1 MQLLQVVG
9 KTAVLVERIIRQV
22 IEEKQDITRLLV
34 VTFTKAAAN
43 EMRERVINAINE
55 KLKENPENGHLIK
68 QKKLMNKANLS
79 TLHSF
84 CVRTIKE
91 NFYKLNLKPNVKI
104 GSEEDILVIRKN
116 IINDLVDKLYEE
128 DLEDLKNYID
138 DKELVSS
145 LDFTELIKDFNFLS
159 DNFCQNQSDE
169 DLKDIISNLAY
180 FHESIPFSNL
190 WQSEVLST
198 YEDIIKGNIEFSDTE
213 FAKILFKVI
222 DMKIESSISK
232 LNTGKT
238 ALEYLGEEYLGYIKV
253 LEDDIA
259 YLNEITNEKDLFI
272 KKEHISNVSNLGKW
286 PASRKLKCEE
296 TDYANELRKEVKKEI
311 EKLDEVITIN
321 SIEDVVEDAIYHKK
335 IIKTLF
341 IIVNIFF
348 SKFKSIK
355 RERNIIDFADQE
367 HLLLELLYDKEEFEE
382 IENGKKVV
390 KIRYVFSDIA
400 KSIQSDFDE
409 VQIDEYQDTS
419 LVQEKILNAI
429 SNNNIF
435 QVGDVKQS
443 IYKFRNAKPELFLEK
458 QEKYA
463 SSNLELRLIEEKENL
478 KQDLSNKEQDQDN
491 IESIK
496 FRIKEIENEL
506 EKINIKKENGTLI
519 NLDKNFRSKENVLE
533 FCNEIFKRIMRRD
546 TGNIDYT
553 IDEYLNL
560 GSSKVD
566 EETLEKIEILG
577 IDTNLENIEVEEK
590 INSLKLDINPDEF
603 IQEMNELSDYEKEA
617 KVIANKIKSIKEE
630 YTNKGKNFNYS
641 DVAILLRATKN
652 TAQIFKTILNN
663 EGIPAYCESDNN
675 FFDIIHID
683 TLFCYLKVINNPLD
697 DIALLG
703 VLRSYF
709 GNLDMQEITKI
720 RINNIKDSYYESILS
735 YIEIA
740 KNTIEYQNGIL
751 NFETM
756 NLITKLEEF
765 LNTIESL
772 KILEET
778 SGLLEV
784 LKYLIYQTGFY
795 EYVYLDDNGEIYS
808 KSLDILVKKVE
819 EITLTSN
826 MTLIQ
831 FIKYL
836 NELKASGGSLGN
848 IEEVLENEDLVKIM
862 SIHKSKG
869 LEFPIIFLANSF
881 KSRNK
886 MALNDNIMT
895 DDKLGVAFNIVNT
908 EENYEYSSIF
918 KSAIKEKKR
927 YDEIEEEMRVLYVAL
942 TRAKDKIIITG
953 TKKEFDDVINKELD
967 GIYNKEK
974 SINKMDERSFVS
986 ASKILEFDTYMQY
999 ILLVLNQLNI
1009 EKNTVNI
1016 VDMILDNY
1024 YLENVKNI
1032 INKEELD
1039 KKGLLENTY
1048 ISNIIN
1054 YKEATE
1060 NSKQNSEHNIEE
1072 YVYDDS
1078 LLDKTV
1084 DNKILNKLKQI
1095 DEIENSKIDIIPNKI
1110 SVSNIT
1116 SRIKQNYLQ
1125 KEIEIGDFKKL
1136 ELDIIIA
1143 KDNDSN
1149 KNNMDVKNTKNSDI
1163 QLAIDLPDF
1172 MKKNKTTGKEKG
1184 TLYHS
1189 IFEMLEILTKEE
1201 YYNIKNNEEKI
1212 LKFITNFKENI
1223 INNEIYTKEELNV
1236 IQNSKLLNFINSSI
1250 YEKLVLS
1257 NEKNLVFKEKP
1268 FYTLITKADL
1278 ESIYLENDK
1287 IQSDDMFNLND
1298 DSNIMMQGIID
1309 LYFILD
1315 NTLYIVD
1322 YKTDFVTSEEELIIR
1337 YKKQLDLYELA
1348 IKKDNTFNS
1357 SNFNIKKVIY
1367 SIHLNKIIEL

>member
-1 MQLLQVVG
+1 
-9 KTAVLVERIIRQV
+9 
-22 IEEKQDITRLLV
+22 
-34 VTFTKAAAN
+34 
-43 EMRERVINAINE
+43 MRERVINAINE

-68 QKKLMNKANLS
+68 QKKLMNKANIS

-116 IINDLVDKLYEE
+116 IINDLLDKLYEE

-198 YEDIIKGNIEFSDTE
+198 YEDIIKGNTEFSDTE

-232 LNTGKT
+232 LNVGKN
-238 ALEYLGEEYLGYIKV
+238 ALGYLGEEYLGYIKV

-259 YLNEITNEKDLFI
+259 YLNEIKNEKDLFI

-321 SIEDVVEDAIYHKK
+321 SIEDVIEDAIYHKK

-390 KIRYVFSDIA
+390 KTRYVFSDIA
-400 KSIQSDFDE
+400 KSIQADFDE

-443 IYKFRNAKPELFLEK
+443 IYKFRNAKPELFLQK
-458 QEKYA
+458 QSLYA
-463 SSNLELRLIEEKENL
+463 SSNLELRLIKEKENL
-478 KQDLSNKEQDQDN
+478 EQNLNNKDQEQDN

-506 EKINIKKENGTLI
+506 ENINLKKENGTLI

-533 FCNEIFKRIMRRD
+533 FCNEIFKRIMRKD

-553 IDEYLNL
+553 VDEYLNL

-577 IDTNLENIEVEEK
+577 IDTNLENDKIEEK

-630 YTNKGKNFNYS
+630 CLNKGKSFNYK
-641 DVAILLRATKN
+641 DIAILLRATKN

-663 EGIPAYCESDNN
+663 EGIPAFCESDNN

-709 GNLDMQEITKI
+709 GNLDMEEITKI
-720 RINNIKDSYYESILS
+720 RVNNRKDSYYESILS

-765 LNTIESL
+765 LNIIESL

-819 EITLTSN
+819 ELTLTN
-826 MTLIQ
+826 PMTLIQ

-895 DDKLGVAFNIVNT
+895 DDKLGVAFNIVNIKD
-908 EENYEYSSIF
+908 NYEYSSIF

-953 TKKEFDDVINKELD
+953 TKKKFDDVINKELD
-967 GIYNKEK
+967 SIYNKEK
-974 SINKMDERSFVS
+974 SINKMDERNFVS

-999 ILLVLNQLNI
+999 ILLVLNQLNVQ
-1009 EKNTVNI
+1009 KNTVNI
-1016 VDMILDNY
+1016 IDVILDNY
-1024 YLENVKNI
+1024 YLENVKNL
-1032 INKEELD
+1032 INKEELE
-1039 KKGLLENTY
+1039 KKGVLQNTY
-1048 ISNIIN
+1048 ISNILD
-1054 YKEATE
+1054 YKESSE
-1060 NSKQNSEHNIEE
+1060 NNKVNNKNNTINNNE
-1072 YVYDDS
+1072 YIYDEK
-1078 LLDKTV
+1078 LLDEVV
-1084 DNKILNKLKQI
+1084 DYEILNKLTI
-1095 DEIENSKIDIIPNKI
+1095 INDTENSKIDIIPNKI

-1116 SRIKQNYLQ
+1116 SRIKQNYIE
-1125 KEIEIGDFKKL
+1125 KEIEIDKSK
-1136 ELDIIIA
+1136 
-1143 KDNDSN
+1143 
-1149 KNNMDVKNTKNSDI
+1149 DI
-1163 QLAIDLPDF
+1163 QLEENVEENRQDNNLQIAIDLPDF

-1184 TLYHS
+1184 TLYHY
-1189 IFEMLEILTKEE
+1189 IFEMLDILSKDE
-1201 YYNIKNNEEKI
+1201 YYSIKNDEEKI
-1212 LKFITNFKENI
+1212 LKFITNFKEKI
-1223 INNEIYTKEELNV
+1223 INNEIYTKEELKV
-1236 IQNSKLLNFINSSI
+1236 IENSKLINFINSSI
-1250 YEKLVLS
+1250 YEKLVLA
-1257 NEKNLVFKEKP
+1257 NENNLVFKEKP
-1268 FYTLITKADL
+1268 FYTLINKSDL
-1278 ESIYLENDK
+1278 ESINKDKNETNNNGEDNQNNQNDK
-1287 IQSDDMFNLND
+1287 NTLFNLNE
-1298 DSNIMMQGIID
+1298 DSQIMMQGIID

-1315 NTLYIVD
+1315 NIIYIVD
-1322 YKTDFVTSEEELIIR
+1322 YKTDFVKNEEELINR
-1337 YKKQLDLYELA
+1337 YKKQLELYEIA
-1348 IKKDNTFNS
+1348 IKKDNTINS
-1357 SNFNIKKVIY
+1357 SNLNIKKVIY
-1367 SIHLNKIIEL
+1367 SVHLNKVIEL

>member
-1 MQLLQVVG
+1 
-9 KTAVLVERIIRQV
+9 
-22 IEEKQDITRLLV
+22 
-34 VTFTKAAAN
+34 
-43 EMRERVINAINE
+43 MRERVINAINE

-68 QKKLMNKANLS
+68 QKKLMNKANIS

-116 IINDLVDKLYEE
+116 IINDLLDKLYEE

-259 YLNEITNEKDLFI
+259 YLNEIKNEKDLFI
-272 KKEHISNVSNLGKW
+272 KKEHIASVSNLGKW

-390 KIRYVFSDIA
+390 KTRYVFSDIA

-443 IYKFRNAKPELFLEK
+443 IYKFRNAKPELFLQK
-458 QEKYA
+458 QSLYA
-463 SSNLELRLIEEKENL
+463 SSNLELRLKKEKENL
-478 KQDLSNKEQDQDN
+478 EQDLINKEKDQDN

-506 EKINIKKENGTLI
+506 ENINIKKENGTLI

-533 FCNEIFKRIMRRD
+533 FCNEIFKRIMRKD

-553 IDEYLNL
+553 VDEYLNL

-577 IDTNLENIEVEEK
+577 IDTNLENDKIEEK

-630 YTNKGKNFNYS
+630 YLNKGKSFNYK
-641 DVAILLRATKN
+641 DIAILLRATKN

-663 EGIPAYCESDNN
+663 EGIPAFCESDNN
-675 FFDIIHID
+675 FFDIMHID

-709 GNLDMQEITKI
+709 GNLDMEEITKI
-720 RINNIKDSYYESILS
+720 RVNNRKDSYYESILS

-740 KNTIEYQNGIL
+740 KNAIEYQNGIL

-819 EITLTSN
+819 EITLTN
-826 MTLIQ
+826 NITLIQ

-895 DDKLGVAFNIVNT
+895 DDKLGVAFNIVNIKD
-908 EENYEYSSIF
+908 NYEYSSIF

-974 SINKMDERSFVS
+974 SINKMDERNFVS

-999 ILLVLNQLNI
+999 ILLVLNQLNVQ
-1009 EKNTVNI
+1009 KNTVNI
-1016 VDMILDNY
+1016 IDVILDNY
-1024 YLENVKNI
+1024 YLENVKNL
-1032 INKEELD
+1032 INKEELE
-1039 KKGLLENTY
+1039 KKGVLQNTY
-1048 ISNIIN
+1048 ISNILD
-1054 YKEATE
+1054 YKESSE
-1060 NSKQNSEHNIEE
+1060 NNKVNNKNNTINNNE
-1072 YVYDDS
+1072 YIYDEK
-1078 LLDKTV
+1078 LLDEVV
-1084 DNKILNKLKQI
+1084 DYEILNKLKI
-1095 DEIENSKIDIIPNKI
+1095 INDAENSKIDIIPNKI

-1116 SRIKQNYLQ
+1116 SRIKQNYIE
-1125 KEIEIGDFKKL
+1125 KEIEIDKSK
-1136 ELDIIIA
+1136 
-1143 KDNDSN
+1143 
-1149 KNNMDVKNTKNSDI
+1149 DI
-1163 QLAIDLPDF
+1163 QLEENSINNIEENRQDNNLQIAIDLPDF

-1184 TLYHS
+1184 TLYHY
-1189 IFEMLEILTKEE
+1189 IFEMLEILSKEE
-1201 YYNIKNNEEKI
+1201 YYSIKNDEEKI
-1212 LKFITNFKENI
+1212 LKFITNFKEKI
-1223 INNEIYTKEELNV
+1223 INNEIYTKEELKV
-1236 IQNSKLLNFINSSI
+1236 IENSKLINFINSSI
-1250 YEKLVLS
+1250 YEKLVLA
-1257 NEKNLVFKEKP
+1257 NENNLVFKEKP
-1268 FYTLITKADL
+1268 FYTLINKSDL
-1278 ESIYLENDK
+1278 ESINSINKDKNETNNDGEDNQNNQNDK
-1287 IQSDDMFNLND
+1287 NTLFNLNE
-1298 DSNIMMQGIID
+1298 DSQIMMQGIID

-1315 NTLYIVD
+1315 NIIYIVD
-1322 YKTDFVTSEEELIIR
+1322 YKTDFVKNEEELINR
-1337 YKKQLDLYELA
+1337 YKKQLELYEIA
-1348 IKKDNTFNS
+1348 IKKDNTINS
-1357 SNFNIKKVIY
+1357 SNLNIKKVIY
-1367 SIHLNKIIEL
+1367 SVHLNKVIEL